1 MSYPRII
8 ESKSGDMYVVDL
20 ISEVIRV
27 RKGGFNLFKR
37 HSNISS
43 LENTK
48 RTASNELTL
57 PKQMFLT
64 SSNETKKLDIPWNKL
79 TDKLST
85 SIPKFEKRITK
96 RNIFSYLVSTYNL
109 LGIISRCHILGKVM
123 YNELCDGKFREI
135 QKLLSILKKL

>member
-64 SSNETKKLDIPWNKL
+64 SSNETKKFDIPWNKL

-96 RNIFSYLVSTYNL
+96 RNISSYLVSIYNL

-123 YNELCDGKFREI
+123 YNEHCDGKFREI

>member
-37 HSNISS
+37 HSNIPS

-48 RTASNELTL
+48 GTASNELTL

-123 YNELCDGKFREI
+123 YNKLCDGKFREI

>member
-1 MSYPRII
+1 M
-8 ESKSGDMYVVDL
+8 
-20 ISEVIRV
+20 IRV

-64 SSNETKKLDIPWNKL
+64 SSNETKKFDIPWNKL

-96 RNIFSYLVSTYNL
+96 RNISSYLVSIYNL

-135 QKLLSILKKL
+135 QKLLSILKKLWNGWETHRF

>member
-64 SSNETKKLDIPWNKL
+64 SSNETKKFDIPWNKL